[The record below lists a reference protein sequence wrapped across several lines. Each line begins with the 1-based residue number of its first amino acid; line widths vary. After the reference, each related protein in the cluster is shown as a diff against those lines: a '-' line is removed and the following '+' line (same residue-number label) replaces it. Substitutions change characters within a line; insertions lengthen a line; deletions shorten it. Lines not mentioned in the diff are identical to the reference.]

1 MAQSSWPSPTASRVV
16 DDSQYER
23 LGLSYS
29 GQGGLIGSPA
39 DTNLVYGDS
48 TGMQVK
54 VRADRYAYIRGYE
67 WWSGATEFTKTI
79 GANASGSTRI
89 DLIVLRLS
97 RTTWNVTI
105 EVVAGTP
112 GAGAPAV
119 TQNTGTTGVWEL
131 PLATV
136 SVAPSASTVTAGNV
150 TFLGVY
156 LCSDGSGYVVGSA
169 AALAYVPGKYDGMV
183 VTVGRSKFLYN
194 GTSWILFASPPLFV
208 VKTGNETLA
217 SNATPQDDDHL
228 FLPLEANARY
238 TFKVHALHNTFS
250 ANGIKTSFTI
260 PAGSALTRYTLG
272 ALAIGDGGNAGGYQ
286 YTQWNQQARGETSS
300 PTSTHATG
308 GLSQGSAWDQPHI
321 VEGHILTGGTA
332 GDMRL
337 RWSQAGA
344 SGNNT
349 TVFADS
355 WMEAIRRA

>member
-1 MAQSSWPSPTASRVV
+1 MAQSSWPSPTTSRVV

-67 WWSGATEFTKTI
+67 WWSGATEFTKAI
-79 GANASGSTRI
+79 GANASGSTRV

-136 SVAPSASTVTAGNV
+136 SVAPSASTITAGNV

-156 LCSDGSGYVVGSA
+156 LGSDGGGYVVGA
-169 AALAYVPGKYDGMV
+169 VAALTYVPGKYDGMV

-208 VKTGNETLA
+208 AKLTDESL
-217 SNATPQDDDHL
+217 SNNSTPQDDDHL
-228 FLPLEANARY
+228 VLSLEASARY
-238 TFKVHALHNTFS
+238 KYKAVLLHNTM
-250 ANGIKTSFTI
+250 AAAGIKSAFAI
-260 PAGSALTRYTLG
+260 PTGAALTRYVLG
-272 ALAIGDGGNAGGYQ
+272 AVVSGDANSGGGFHF
-286 YTQWNQQARGETSS
+286 TQWNLQERAQTGS
-300 PTSTHATG
+300 PTAATSTG
-308 GLSQGSAWDQPHI
+308 GLSQATAWDQPHI
-321 VEGHILTGGTA
+321 IDGHILTSAA
-332 GDMRL
+332 GDMRV
-337 RWSQAGA
+337 RWSQATANGA
-344 SGNNT
+344 TT
-349 TVFADS
+349 TVYAHS
-355 WMEAIRRA
+355 WFEAERVA